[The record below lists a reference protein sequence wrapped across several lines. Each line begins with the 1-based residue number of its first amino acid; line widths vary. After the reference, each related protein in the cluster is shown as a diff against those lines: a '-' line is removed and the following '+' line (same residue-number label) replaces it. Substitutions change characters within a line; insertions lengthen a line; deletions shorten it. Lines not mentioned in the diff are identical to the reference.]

1 MKVTT
6 KGMLSEADASG
17 VLPKN
22 SLYKITKQ
30 NADNEVTAV
39 DRIATWDDTSIFTSN
54 YATLADGYTLGLH
67 NASSDLADGQ
77 TNDTFRYDDETVFV
91 VIEPKNKKGTVV
103 DADKV
108 YLGTDADI
116 ETEDDVTAVYVIDA
130 DDKTDATPYATL
142 VYVIKQAN
150 IGGTTPPETPDY
162 TGVFVDISDP
172 TDVTVTYNG
181 DATPEL
187 ETILAAVEAEI
198 VKAGYTV
205 NEITESSTPGTY
217 VFSATKG
224 KITRNYVY
232 DTDDISEV
240 FAVTVKLAEGLEAF
254 ASITSEST
262 VYMNTT
268 EDATVKVTFKDLKSA
283 TRNFTATGD
292 ATFDAMS
299 SVAIDAK
306 GVAELTLSSSNIDAD
321 QEITISWS

>member
-1 MKVTT
+1 M
-6 KGMLSEADASG
+6 
-17 VLPKN
+17 
-22 SLYKITKQ
+22 
-30 NADNEVTAV
+30 
-39 DRIATWDDTSIFTSN
+39 
-54 YATLADGYTLGLH
+54 
-67 NASSDLADGQ
+67 
-77 TNDTFRYDDETVFV
+77 
-91 VIEPKNKKGTVV
+91 
-103 DADKV
+103 
-108 YLGTDADI
+108 
-116 ETEDDVTAVYVIDA
+116 
-130 DDKTDATPYATL
+130 
-142 VYVIKQAN
+142 
-150 IGGTTPPETPDY
+150 
-162 TGVFVDISDP
+162 
-172 TDVTVTYNG
+172 TVTYNG